1 MARPKVLLVDDNQEL
16 LRLLARLID
25 AEGWEPII
33 YARGKNAL
41 DAIPV
46 QKPAVAV
53 VDVLLPDM
61 MGYEVASALKKAGI
75 PFLFMTGIFKGG
87 RAASEARIQHGAAAY
102 FEKPFEAR
110 RLLETIRGLLPSQ
123 PVSQEPPPARDDPS
137 EDFDMEASVEPEE
150 PLDGMEITGKVT
162 VNEVAGH
169 VSAVIQG
176 EPLQAAPVAARP
188 SPSPSP
194 GPPPIRAEPPDEGDL
209 HDNLP
214 ELITAFWLAQQTGEL
229 ALHRG
234 KVKKALYF
242 ENGRPCFAISNLVA
256 DRFAPFLVR
265 VGRISEAEQD
275 LAEEKAQATGR
286 RPADLLLE
294 MGLLREAEKI
304 YYLAQHVKAIA
315 YSVFAWED
323 GRYRIHLADRAS
335 HEPTTIDLHPARL
348 IARGVKKLYR
358 PERLARLLPAGERL
372 IPTQQPAYGLHEVE
386 LEVWEAKLLPRVDG
400 TRTIAELVALAG
412 KSEAAVRAALWSLV
426 ALEILEARRE

>member
-123 PVSQEPPPARDDPS
+123 PVPQDPPPARDDPS

-286 RPADLLLE
+286 RPADILLE

-412 KSEAAVRAALWSLV
+412 RSEAAVRAALWSLV
-426 ALEILEARRE
+426 AVEILEARRE